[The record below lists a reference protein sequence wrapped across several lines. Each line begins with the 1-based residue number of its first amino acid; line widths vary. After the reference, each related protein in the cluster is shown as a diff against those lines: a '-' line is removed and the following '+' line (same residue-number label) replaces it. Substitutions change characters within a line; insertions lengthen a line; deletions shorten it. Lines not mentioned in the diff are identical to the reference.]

1 MNHVIQ
7 EDPQKATRPKLLRGT
22 VLFPVS
28 VLVIYGI
35 LFSVFPDRAWLALKG
50 SVAVFL
56 RLLLPLALVFFVM
69 LAFNL
74 LLKPAQ
80 IVRFLGKN
88 TGITGI
94 ILSMMGGIISA
105 GPIYA
110 WYPLLAEVRKKG
122 AGNIPIAVFL
132 YNRAVKPFLLPVM
145 IAYFGWAYVGTLTF
159 LTMLASIGIG
169 YCLSLLIKKNS
180 SR

>member
-1 MNHVIQ
+1 MNYVVSGR
-7 EDPQKATRPKLLRGT
+7 PQKAKSPKPLWGT
-22 VLFPVS
+22 LLFPVS

-35 LFSVFPDRAWLALKG
+35 LFTVFPDRAWLALKG
-50 SVAVFL
+50 SIAVFL
-56 RLLLPLALVFFVM
+56 RLLLPLALVFVVM

-80 IVRFLGKN
+80 IVRFLGKEA
-88 TGITGI
+88 GIKGI
-94 ILSMMGGIISA
+94 ILSMAAGIISA

-122 AGNIPIAVFL
+122 AGNIPITVFL

-169 YCLSLLIKKNS
+169 YCLSLLIKENS
-180 SR
+180 

>member
-1 MNHVIQ
+1 MVR
-7 EDPQKATRPKLLRGT
+7 EGPQKATSPKLLTGT

-56 RLLLPLALVFFVM
+56 RLLLPLALVFVVM

-88 TGITGI
+88 AGIKGI
-94 ILSMMGGIISA
+94 ILSMAGGIISA

-169 YCLSLLIKKNS
+169 YCLNLLIKENS
-180 SR
+180 RS

>member
-1 MNHVIQ
+1 VSYLIREGRQN
-7 EDPQKATRPKLLRGT
+7 ARSPKPLSGT

-35 LFSVFPDRAWLALKG
+35 LFSVFPDKAWLALRG

-56 RLLLPLALVFFVM
+56 RLLLPLGLVFAAM
-69 LAFNL
+69 LVFNL

-80 IVRFLGKN
+80 IIRFLGKN
-88 TGITGI
+88 AGIKGI
-94 ILSMMGGIISA
+94 ILSMAGGIISA

-159 LTMLASIGIG
+159 LTMLASVGIG
-169 YCLSLLIKKNS
+169 YCLSLLIKENS
-180 SR
+180 YR

>member
-1 MNHVIQ
+1 LIQ
-7 EDPQKATRPKLLRGT
+7 EDPQKARGPKPLRGT
-22 VLFPVS
+22 VLFPIS

-35 LFSVFPDRAWLALKG
+35 LFSVLPDKAWLSLKSSG
-50 SVAVFL
+50 AVFL
-56 RLLLPLALVFFVM
+56 RLLLPLALVFVVM

-88 TGITGI
+88 AGIKGI
-94 ILSMMGGIISA
+94 ILSMVAGIISA

-122 AGNIPIAVFL
+122 AGDVPITVFL

-159 LTMLASIGIG
+159 FTMLASIGIG
-169 YCLSLLIKKNS
+169 YCLSLLIKENS
-180 SR
+180 YR

>member
-1 MNHVIQ
+1 MIRRH
-7 EDPQKATRPKLLRGT
+7 PQKPTGPKLLRGM

-28 VLVIYGI
+28 VVLIYGI
-35 LFSVFPDRAWLALKG
+35 LFMVLPDKTWLALKG
-50 SVAVFL
+50 SMAVFS
-56 RLLLPLALVFFVM
+56 RLLLPLGLVFVVM

-74 LLKPAQ
+74 FLKPAQ
-80 IVRFLGKN
+80 IVRFLGKKS
-88 TGITGI
+88 GIKGI
-94 ILSMMGGIISA
+94 MLSMVGGIISA

-122 AGNIPIAVFL
+122 AGDVPIAVFL

-159 LTMLASIGIG
+159 FTMLASIGIG
-169 YCLSLLIKKNS
+169 YCLSLLMKENS
-180 SR
+180 CR

>member
-1 MNHVIQ
+1 VIQ
-7 EDPQKATRPKLLRGT
+7 EDPQKATSPKLLRGT

-35 LFSVFPDRAWLALKG
+35 LFIVFPYRAWLALKG

-94 ILSMMGGIISA
+94 ILSMAGGIISA

-110 WYPLLAEVRKKG
+110 WYPLLADVREKG

-145 IAYFGWAYVGTLTF
+145 ITYFGWAYVGTLTF

-169 YCLSLLIKKNS
+169 YCLGILIKENS

>member
-1 MNHVIQ
+1 
-7 EDPQKATRPKLLRGT
+7 
-22 VLFPVS
+22 
-28 VLVIYGI
+28 
-35 LFSVFPDRAWLALKG
+35 
-50 SVAVFL
+50 
-56 RLLLPLALVFFVM
+56 M

-88 TGITGI
+88 AGIKGI
-94 ILSMMGGIISA
+94 ILSMAAGIISA

-122 AGNIPIAVFL
+122 AGNISITVFL

-145 IAYFGWAYVGTLTF
+145 IGYFGWAYVVIV
-159 LTMLASIGIG
+159 TMLTILGSIALG
-169 YCLSLLIKKNS
+169 YSMSIFS
-180 SR
+180 HD

>member
-1 MNHVIQ
+1 MIQ
-7 EDPQKATRPKLLRGT
+7 EDPQKATSPKLLRGT

-56 RLLLPLALVFFVM
+56 RLLLPLALVFVVM

-88 TGITGI
+88 TGFTGI
-94 ILSMMGGIISA
+94 IFSMAGGIISA

-110 WYPLLAEVRKKG
+110 WYPLLANVREKG

-145 IAYFGWAYVGTLTF
+145 ITYFGWAYVGTLTF

-169 YCLSLLIKKNS
+169 YCLGILIKENS